1 MVACLGTGPESR
13 LRMSMQQEVA
23 THQALTPKHRRRRAL
38 AAALH
43 NAPAQEGSL
52 LLAALCSAA
61 SGQRC
66 TRRTHGVLSEPR
78 GGGRPSEREPHRRPC
93 PAQRRASGTEECNV
107 AHCETVPPQGSQG
120 AISSFGGFMKRQPP
134 AA

>member
-1 MVACLGTGPESR
+1 
-13 LRMSMQQEVA
+13 MSMQLEVA

-66 TRRTHGVLSEPR
+66 TRRTHGVLSEPKIM
-78 GGGRPSEREPHRRPC
+78 
-93 PAQRRASGTEECNV
+93 ARRARTPENEACELGVALISWGTCWKSWGQSWVTDEQTNAELPWV
-107 AHCETVPPQGSQG
+107 RAWDH
-120 AISSFGGFMKRQPP
+120 
-134 AA
+134 